1 MSEPNITVL
10 FGRKPVKSGL
20 GPAELGTIKR
30 DSNVLRKHH
39 YTHGVTCRSY
49 RDATG
54 RFAKF
59 DDCRAVN
66 WMEIGILLLLA
77 GILVAWVYS

>member
-1 MSEPNITVL
+1 MSEPNITRCPDL
-10 FGRKPVKSGL
+10 MRQHQ
-20 GPAELGTIKR
+20 R
-30 DSNVLRKHH
+30 
-39 YTHGVTCRSY
+39 THGVTCRSM

-66 WMEIGILLLLA
+66 WMEIGILLLA